1 METPQDGI
9 IVLVVF
15 VEILYQL
22 LTHFL
27 KTDQA
32 GLVQKPQ
39 TLQDLKTC
47 TLFVF
52 SISDDENVPL
62 SESHRSSDRPVP
74 VLPASLHT

>member
-22 LTHFL
+22 LTHLL

-47 TLFVF
+47 AF

-62 SESHRSSDRPVP
+62 SESHRSSD
-74 VLPASLHT
+74 

>member
-22 LTHFL
+22 LTHIL

-32 GLVQKPQ
+32 DLVQKPQ

-47 TLFVF
+47 TFTYAF

-62 SESHRSSDRPVP
+62 SESHRSSD
-74 VLPASLHT
+74 